1 MPQSVAPTSPVPC
14 LHFAVVTDGQDPAS
28 RHHGEA
34 SPPSSCDAD
43 SHKLRPSTR
52 FGGPPTRCCTTLAIL
67 AAAQLP
73 NRCRPIEAPH
83 LLSAPPPQPC
93 LRMFRPSEPAVTG
106 HRQHATVVAP
116 PPTAQEPSARPS
128 RTSTPDSLLDLGR
141 RRATQQQLR
150 PRRRALQHLR
160 ADQSSCLGQRPRMTC
175 EATAPSAHVT
185 LTTTSPLKKPRAQ
198 LGSAQRAA
206 YKGPMRD
213 SDTSPRS
220 AASSISSMSSSRIAV
235 PTGEHLTQAD

>member
-1 MPQSVAPTSPVPC
+1 MAKTP
-14 LHFAVVTDGQDPAS
+14 LQDTMAKRA
-28 RHHGEA
+28 RHLCA
-34 SPPSSCDAD
+34 M
-43 SHKLRPSTR
+43 
-52 FGGPPTRCCTTLAIL
+52 PTRTNSDPQRGSEAHPPG
-67 AAAQLP
+67 AAQPWPSWTQHSFRIGAARSKLHTSSVLL
-73 NRCRPIEAPH
+73 H
-83 LLSAPPPQPC
+83 LNLVFGC
-93 LRMFRPSEPAVTG
+93 FCPSEPAVTG